1 MFDTADLMKAITTIQ
16 TVTPPFIPPDAE
28 VMTSIIEWPPGSAG
42 APPHRH
48 PGGPS
53 FGYVLEGEMLFELE
67 GEAPR
72 VIKAGEAFWE
82 PGGDVIHYSDAN
94 NRSDIPLRFLVT
106 MVCAP
111 GAADAR
117 RRRRGRTRTAPGPAC
132 PTTMTELDKVVR
144 ERRSTRLFLRDK
156 PVPRE
161 LLDEALSLAMRAPS
175 NSNIQPWRVF
185 IASGPRRDR
194 LVEALL
200 EAASVEF
207 PVTTGIPETFLPLRH
222 ELGALV
228 YGSMGIPRHDAEA
241 RRLAQL
247 RNWEFFRAPVGA
259 VVCMHRDLGLV
270 DSLGVGMFLQTLLLA
285 LTERGLGTCV
295 QVSIAAYP
303 EILRAQLDIPDELT
317 VLCGLA
323 IGYPDPAFP
332 ANSLAVPRN
341 PVETNV
347 VFLDS

>member
-1 MFDTADLMKAITTIQ
+1 VTEFDD
-16 TVTPPFIPPDAE
+16 
-28 VMTSIIEWPPGSAG
+28 
-42 APPHRH
+42 
-48 PGGPS
+48 
-53 FGYVLEGEMLFELE
+53 
-67 GEAPR
+67 
-72 VIKAGEAFWE
+72 
-82 PGGDVIHYSDAN
+82 
-94 NRSDIPLRFLVT
+94 
-106 MVCAP
+106 
-111 GAADAR
+111 
-117 RRRRGRTRTAPGPAC
+117 
-132 PTTMTELDKVVR
+132 VVR
-144 ERRSTRLFLRDK
+144 QRNSTRLFLRDK

-161 LLDEALSLAMRAPS
+161 LIEEAVELAMRAPS
-175 NSNIQPWRVF
+175 NSNIQPWRLF

-200 EAASVEF
+200 EEASVEL
-207 PVTTGIPETFLPLRH
+207 PVTTGIPETFLPLRQ

-228 YGSMGIPRHDAEA
+228 YGSMGIARHDKEG

-270 DSLGVGMFLQTLLLA
+270 DSLGVGMFLQTLVLA

-295 QVSIAAYP
+295 QVSVAAYP
-303 EILRAQLDIPDELT
+303 EILRAQLGIPDDLT

-323 IGYPDPAFP
+323 IGYPDPAF
-332 ANSLAVPRN
+332 AGSSLVTPRN